1 MPLGPRLALQGLHSG
16 VDKINGSWILAVLMR
31 LCLPRLPMAKCSQR
45 LPQYDLIVVTAS
57 DEGYISELLF
67 LTHLT
72 PAIEDR
78 EPRSD

>member
-1 MPLGPRLALQGLHSG
+1 MLAMLSLPYTGYADAILC
-16 VDKINGSWILAVLMR
+16 WCFILAYSDSNTVYTFSSV
-31 LCLPRLPMAKCSQR
+31 AKCSQR
-45 LPQYDLIVVTAS
+45 LPQFDLIVVTAS